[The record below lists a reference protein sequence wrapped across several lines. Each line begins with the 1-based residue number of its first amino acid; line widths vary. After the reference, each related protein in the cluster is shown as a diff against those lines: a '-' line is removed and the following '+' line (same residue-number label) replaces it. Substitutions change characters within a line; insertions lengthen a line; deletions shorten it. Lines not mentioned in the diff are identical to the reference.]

1 MKKFVLCMTGV
12 EKQYMERDFIKFMRK
27 HMENQKS
34 LGELPVHSVHKKRGK
49 AFAFL
54 NFKDDE

>member
-1 MKKFVLCMTGV
+1 MTGV

-54 NFKDDE
+54 NFKSAE